1 MASPAAMAM
10 STPAGDP
17 SLSPRL
23 AELATPAVRSAPRAE
38 QAAQLSLATTGPG
51 SLLRAGDRVLVDVRF
66 DRGAEAGAEALRAAG
81 AEIVHVSRR
90 YQTVTVATKPG
101 DLPDVGEVAR
111 VGAVTEVLTPI
122 SRGAD
127 CGGSV
132 RSEGDTQLNAD
143 SARASFGVDGSG
155 VAVGILSDS
164 FDRAPT
170 AVTHAA
176 GDVASGDLPGPAS
189 PCGSTAPVNVLDY
202 PGASGDDEGRA
213 MAQIVHD
220 LAPGASLDFATA
232 FTGELAFAFNI
243 GSLASAGARVI
254 ADDVAYFNEP
264 FFQDG
269 PVAVA
274 VNEATAAG
282 VSYFSAA
289 GNDNLIDKEGH
300 GIGSWEAPEFR
311 ETGCP
316 PALAVAAEAV
326 NCMDF
331 DPGPGPPDPGFGIT
345 VSEGATLTVDLQ
357 WAEPWNGVETDLDAF
372 LLNSEDKPL
381 QVENSKG
388 EPVLVGSSADNIASQ
403 RPVEVFEW
411 KNDTGASAKVHL
423 AINDCFSTC
432 NPGAD
437 SEGLPRLKFV
447 LMQNG
452 GGVTKTEYPESSAGD
467 TVGPTVFGHAGS
479 AGAIAVGAVP
489 YYNGAEPERYSS
501 RGPVTHYFAP
511 VTGSSAAADIPTQTI
526 VKPDIVASDC
536 VATTFFAHPEAG
548 AWRFCG
554 TSAAAPHAA
563 AIAALVRQAN
573 PGATAA
579 QIRSALTS
587 RALPVGAFGPNDVG
601 AGLADAYGAVDALA
615 LPPVVTITAPPQPL
629 SRNRRPTIRFQ
640 ASRPVAFSCE
650 VDGGSPQP
658 CASPFSIPVSLAD
671 GLHGFAVT
679 GTDVSGRVGSSGVVA
694 FTVDTKAPR
703 TSFAKHPPKLVRTH
717 RRKARAVFRFRSN
730 EAGATFVCKVDRNL
744 PRFCN
749 RRISRRFEAGR
760 HTVKVRA
767 RDEAGNVDRSAAVF
781 RFQVKRVG

>member
-1 MASPAAMAM
+1 MAMAM
-10 STPAGDP
+10 STPTADP

-23 AELATPAVRSAPRAE
+23 AELATAAVRSAPRAE
-38 QAAQLSLATTGPG
+38 QAAQLSLASTGPG

-81 AEIVHVSRR
+81 AEIVHISRR

-111 VGAVTEVLTPI
+111 VSAVTELLTPI

-127 CGGSV
+127 CGGLV
-132 RSEGDTQLNAD
+132 RSEGDMQLNANN
-143 SARASFGVDGSG
+143 ARASFGIDGSG

-164 FDRAPT
+164 FDRAAA

-189 PCGSTAPVNVLDY
+189 PCGSTVPVSVLDF
-202 PGASGDDEGRA
+202 PGTGGDDEGRA

-220 LAPGASLDFATA
+220 LAPGVSLGFATA
-232 FTGELAFAFNI
+232 FTGELAFAANI
-243 GSLASAGARVI
+243 GSLANAGARVI

-274 VNEATAAG
+274 VNEAAAAG

-289 GNDNLIDKEGH
+289 GNDNLIDKKGH
-300 GIGSWEAPEFR
+300 GIGSWEAPKFR
-311 ETGCP
+311 DTGCP
-316 PALAVAAEAV
+316 AALAVAVEAV
-326 NCMDF
+326 HCMDF
-331 DPGPGPPDPGFGIT
+331 DPGPGVDPGFGIT
-345 VSEGATLTVDLQ
+345 VSAGATLTVDLQ

-372 LLNSEDKPL
+372 LLNSEDKPVL
-381 QVENSKG
+381 VENSKG
-388 EPVLVGSSADNIASQ
+388 ESFVVGSNADNIANQ
-403 RPVEVFEW
+403 RPVEVFQWE
-411 KNDTGASAKVHL
+411 NDTGASAEVKL

-432 NPGAD
+432 NPGVD
-437 SEGLPRLKFV
+437 SAGLPRLKFV

-452 GGVTKTEYPESSAGD
+452 GGVSKIEYPESSAGD

-479 AGAIAVGAVP
+479 PGAITVGAVP

-501 RGPVTHYFAP
+501 RGPVTHYFGP
-511 VTGSSAAADIPTQTI
+511 VTGASAAADIPAQTI

-536 VATTFFAHPEAG
+536 GATTFFARLEAG
-548 AWRFCG
+548 VWRFCG

-563 AIAALVRQAN
+563 AVAALVRQAN

-587 RALPVGAFGPNDVG
+587 SALPVGVFGPNDVG
-601 AGLADAYGAVDALA
+601 AGLVDAYGAVDALA
-615 LPPVVTITAPPQPL
+615 LPPTVTITVPPKPL
-629 SRNRRPTIRFQ
+629 SRDRRPTIQFQ

-650 VDGGSPQP
+650 VDGGFPQP

-671 GLHGFAVT
+671 GPHGFAVT
-679 GTDVSGRVGSSGVVA
+679 GTDVSGRVGRSGVVA

-717 RRKARAVFRFRSN
+717 RRKARALFRFRSN
-730 EAGATFVCKVDRNL
+730 EVGATFVCKVDRNL